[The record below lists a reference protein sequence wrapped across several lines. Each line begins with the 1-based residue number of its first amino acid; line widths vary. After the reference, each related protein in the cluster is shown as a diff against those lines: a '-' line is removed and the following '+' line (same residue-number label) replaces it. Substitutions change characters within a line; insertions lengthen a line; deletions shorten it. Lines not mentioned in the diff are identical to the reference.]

1 MPVIRTSNKSL
12 NRENRPEGCDKTSA
26 GIFSVLTTDGKF
38 DCHYHDCDEYWLIFK
53 GKAKILSEGKEY
65 YVKPGDIVFTRAGDE
80 HDVLEIYEDLEAF
93 YFEDATPE
101 GGRVGHL
108 HKTEAKAK
116 RHDVSTKPLPADFPA
131 S

>member
-12 NRENRPEGCDKTSA
+12 NRANRPAGCDKTSA
-26 GIFSVLTTDGKF
+26 GVFSVLTTDGKF

-65 YVKPGDIVFTRAGDE
+65 YVKSGDIVFTRAVDQ

-93 YFEDATPE
+93 YFEDETPE
-101 GGRVGHL
+101 GGRIGHL
-108 HKTEAKAK
+108 HKSDAKAK
-116 RHDVSTKPLPADFPA
+116 KHDVSTKPLPSDFPT
-131 S
+131 

>member
-12 NRENRPEGCDKTSA
+12 NRNNRPDGCDKTSA
-26 GIFSVLTTDGKF
+26 GTFRVLTTDGKF

-53 GKAKILSEGKEY
+53 GKAKISSEGKEY
-65 YVKPGDIVFTRAGDE
+65 YVKPGDIVFTQAGEE
-80 HDVLEIYEDLEAF
+80 HDVLEIYEEMEAF

-108 HKTEAKAK
+108 YKSEEKAK
-116 RHDVSTKPLPADFPA
+116 LHFVPAMPLPSDFPV
-131 S
+131 